1 VYSLRSVS
9 QTLLPDAKG
18 KTRVQKCQRIGVRG
32 GPVEGEREE
41 GGKMTLTQNEFIMQ
55 PLIAYALNDNTA
67 SLLTFLA

>member
-1 VYSLRSVS
+1 M
-9 QTLLPDAKG
+9 
-18 KTRVQKCQRIGVRG
+18 CQRIGVRG